1 MIGIGVGPNLGQHL
15 ILSVTHFLIIW
26 MTHSTNMVV
35 TFMRGKTIIT
45 ILEDIKVYLMEREKL
60 REDKILLHNW
70 KTLC

>member
-1 MIGIGVGPNLGQHL
+1 
-15 ILSVTHFLIIW
+15 